1 MMVLYVLSNV
11 VDKYFEEGT
20 AHLLKRVRKMVGDLD
35 LKAEA
40 DKHTTEMMYTS
51 LFNRILKNSAFIQKN
66 GGKKYPLYV

>member
-1 MMVLYVLSNV
+1 M
-11 VDKYFEEGT
+11 
-20 AHLLKRVRKMVGDLD
+20 HLLKRARKMVGDLD

-66 GGKKYPLYV
+66 GGKKYPLYL